1 MQNNPGFMPLNVA
14 EKLTWLSKKLHQLL
28 FNRFKFLLTSIS
40 TWLCSGHTLQSPIT
54 QKVRNISARMPRVF
68 EETVGAL
75 LIILNSYLESL
86 ICGIKQQFNPILS
99 QVQYEVM
106 AEWCLQRQGVKT
118 DKLTLR
124 GRSRRCHAQANG
136 PWIHLNLRNNHLD
149 LFLTWF

>member
-1 MQNNPGFMPLNVA
+1 MTQSSYISCYLID
-14 EKLTWLSKKLHQLL
+14 LSFYLPVFQLDFAQVIH
-28 FNRFKFLLTSIS
+28 FNHLSRRKSETSAHE
-40 TWLCSGHTLQSPIT
+40 CQ
-54 QKVRNISARMPRVF
+54 VF

-118 DKLTLR
+118 I
-124 GRSRRCHAQANG
+124 N
-136 PWIHLNLRNNHLD
+136 
-149 LFLTWF
+149 

>member
-1 MQNNPGFMPLNVA
+1 MSLRSKHDSQSSYISCYLIDLRFYLPVFQLDFAQVIHFNH
-14 EKLTWLSKKLHQLL
+14 LSRRKSE
-28 FNRFKFLLTSIS
+28 TSAHGCQEC
-40 TWLCSGHTLQSPIT
+40 L
-54 QKVRNISARMPRVF
+54 

-124 GRSRRCHAQANG
+124 GRSRCCHAQANG
-136 PWIHLNLRNNHLD
+136 P
-149 LFLTWF
+149 